1 MQEKNIL
8 PQLLKPDI
16 KELIENRQ
24 WHALKD
30 ALADW
35 YPSDVAELLL
45 DLEKSDR
52 VLLYRAIPRHLA
64 ADVFANLEPQHQN
77 ALLINLTDQETRQLL
92 ADMSPDDRT
101 DLLEELPAEVTREL
115 LDFLSIEDLKEAR
128 WLMGYPEESIGRLM
142 TPDYVAVRP
151 EWTIR
156 QALDH
161 IRKNGR
167 DSETINMIYVVDDQG
182 RLLDDLKLRWIILG
196 NPDDKVESVMN
207 RFIVSLSAF
216 DDREEAARKMKLYDL
231 VALPVV
237 DSDGFLLGIVTIDD
251 VLDVAEEEATED
263 IQKAASVSPLRM
275 SYQSASVFTLYKKRI
290 VWLTSLIF
298 VNLLSSGVIHAY
310 QEILAAVISLAFFI
324 PLLIGTG
331 GNAGS
336 QSATLM
342 IRALVT
348 GEIRLNQWARTVL
361 KEFSVGIFLGLSLGI
376 LSSVLGLVRGGAKI
390 GLVVGLTM
398 ILIVVAANLIGM
410 TLPFV
415 LARLKLD
422 PAAASSPLVAT
433 LVDAC
438 GLLIYFTIAIRILG
452 LPA

>member
-1 MQEKNIL
+1 MQENKIL
-8 PQLLKPDI
+8 PRLLKPDI

-45 DLEKSDR
+45 DMDKSDR
-52 VLLYRAIPRHLA
+52 VLLYRAIPRHIA
-64 ADVFANLEPQHQN
+64 ADVFANLEPDYQN
-77 ALLINLTDQETRQLL
+77 ALLTELTDQETRQLL

-115 LDFLSIEDLKEAR
+115 LGFLSIEDLKEAR
-128 WLMGYPEESIGRLM
+128 WLMGYPEESVGRLM
-142 TPDYVAVRP
+142 TPDYVAIRP
-151 EWTIR
+151 DWTIR
-156 QALDH
+156 QALEH
-161 IRKNGR
+161 IRKTGR
-167 DSETINMIYVVDDQG
+167 DSETVNMIYVVDENG
-182 RLLDDLKLRWIILG
+182 RLLDDLKLRWIILAD
-196 NPDDKVESVMN
+196 PDDNVESVMN
-207 RFIVSLSAF
+207 RFIISLSAF

-237 DSDGFLLGIVTIDD
+237 DSDGSLLGIVTIDD

-290 VWLTSLIF
+290 IWLTSLIF

-310 QEILAAVISLAFFI
+310 QETLAAVITLAFFI

-331 GNAGS
+331 GNTGS

-348 GEIRLNQWARTVL
+348 GEVRLNQWAKTVL
-361 KEFSVGIFLGLSLGI
+361 KELSVGAALGLSLGVF
-376 LSSVLGLVRGGAKI
+376 SSVLGFARGGWEIA
-390 GLVVGLTM
+390 LVVGLTM
-398 ILIVVAANLIGM
+398 ILIVLVANLIGM
-410 TLPFV
+410 TLPFI

-433 LVDAC
+433 IVDAF
-438 GLLIYFTIAIRILG
+438 GLLIYFTIAIQVLG
-452 LPA
+452 LQA

>member
-16 KELIENRQ
+16 KELIANRQ

-77 ALLINLTDQETRQLL
+77 ALLIDLTDQETRQLL

-142 TPDYVAVRP
+142 TPDYIAVRP

-167 DSETINMIYVVDDQG
+167 DSETINMIYVVDEQG
-182 RLLDDLKLRWIILG
+182 RLMDDLKLRWIILG

-290 VWLTSLIF
+290 VWLTTLIF

-310 QEILAAVISLAFFI
+310 QETLATVISLAFFI

-348 GEIRLNQWARTVL
+348 GEVRLNQWARTVL
-361 KEFSVGIFLGLSLGI
+361 KEFSVGIFLGVSLGI

-438 GLLIYFTIAIRILG
+438 GLLIYFSIAIRVLG
-452 LPA
+452 LPS

>member
-361 KEFSVGIFLGLSLGI
+361 KEFSVGIFLGVSLGI